1 MGRVTSFPFMYGIR
15 CRDRIEISGRRYVV
29 VRLVNETSVI
39 VRRTFWQWLKDQ
51 VTKPWIR

>member
-1 MGRVTSFPFMYGIR
+1 MYGIR